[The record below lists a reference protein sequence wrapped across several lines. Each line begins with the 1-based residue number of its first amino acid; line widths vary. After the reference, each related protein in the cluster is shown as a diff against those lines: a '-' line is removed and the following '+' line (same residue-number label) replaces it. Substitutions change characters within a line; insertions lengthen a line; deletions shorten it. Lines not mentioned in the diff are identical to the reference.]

1 MADKEVAIKINV
13 DADGG
18 AKSLSELKKE
28 FKETQT
34 ILSGLTAGSKE
45 YIKTLEKLG
54 GIKDDIGDLNQTI
67 KTFNPEGKVQAFGNV
82 MGGVASG
89 IQGAVGAMA
98 LFGVESE
105 ETQKMLLKVQA
116 ASALADGVKGVV
128 GMGDAFKDLKLVSVK
143 ALNAI
148 KVGIG
153 ATGIGLLVLALGAVV
168 AYWDDIKSAISGVS
182 SEQENLLE
190 KEKAS
195 VKASQDKLSFIDSQ
209 SNILKQQ
216 GKTEKEILKLK
227 EAESS
232 IAISGLEAQILTQE
246 SVKKSQVETAERNKS
261 ILQNIIRLVSAPLTL
276 LLSGIDAAGKA
287 FGQDWG
293 LEEKFSGGIAKML
306 FDPEEVASEADK
318 AIAETKATLNKLKND
333 RAGFQLAI
341 KAIDTKAAA
350 DKKALDEDKAKKETE
365 GYRKAEAEY
374 DIYLKG
380 LKAIK
385 DKADADKKLLED
397 KAKADE
403 AQGNADALATAE
415 QWLAS
420 KSALEEYYNQKTKAG
435 RLQSLKEQFD
445 AELLLVEGDQ
455 AAKDLLTAKYNDQVN
470 VIRKENNTIS
480 FGEQRA
486 ELTLQLDADLLA
498 VGDNEAAKLE
508 LKKKYAEETRALN
521 IAEAQVNL
529 EIAQQS
535 NQSMQSL
542 SDLFF
547 SIKMANLE
555 KGSAAELKAAKDQF
569 KVNKALAITNGIIS
583 TIQGV
588 INALT
593 ADSALPEPYAT
604 ILRVVSAVS
613 VAAAGAANV
622 AKISAT
628 QFNPGATSGGGG
640 ATASL
645 SSASGGVAL
654 APPSSGSTQLNA
666 DGTIKAAI
674 GNAQPTIKAVVV
686 ETDITTSQK
695 RVNTIEERAS
705 L

>member
-28 FKETQT
+28 FKETQKT
-34 ILSGLTAGSKE
+34 LEGLTAGSKE

-54 GIKDDIGDLNQTI
+54 GIKDDIGDLNDEI
-67 KTFNPEGKVQAFGNV
+67 KSFNPEGKVQAFGNV

-98 LFGVESE
+98 LFGIESE

-116 ASALADGVKGVV
+116 ASALADGIKGIV
-128 GMGDAFKDLKLVSVK
+128 GMGDAFKVLGNIIK
-143 ALNAI
+143 ANPIMAFLTALLAI
-148 KVGIG
+148 GT
-153 ATGIGLLVLALGAVV
+153 AAYAL
-168 AYWDDIKSAISGVS
+168 YNQLHNVS
-182 SEQENLLE
+182 SATAELTIQLDKQKQSTELLNRQSKRE
-190 KEKAS
+190 IELLTAQGG
-195 VKASQDKLSFIDSQ
+195 SQR
-209 SNILKQQ
+209 
-216 GKTEKEILKLK
+216 EIIALK
-227 EAESS
+227 ERL
-232 IAISGLEAQILTQE
+232 IAAQILDIQLSIKLHKNKVEDVKDNNSVFE
-246 SVKKSQVETAERNKS
+246 SMLKIESAIKRKLGLIPEALMAEVALQRNKKERAKEDADA
-261 ILQNIIRLVSAPLTL
+261 IAKEEQDLLDLQKNLK
-276 LLSGIDAAGKA
+276 LLSIERVNIGKA
-287 FGQDWG
+287 EAKEKKETD
-293 LEEKFSGGIAKML
+293 EE
-306 FDPEEVASEADK
+306 
-318 AIAETKATLNKLKND
+318 
-333 RAGFQLAI
+333 
-341 KAIDTKAAA
+341 
-350 DKKALDEDKAKKETE
+350 KAKKETE

-374 DIYLKG
+374 DIYWKN
-380 LKAIK
+380 LKAI
-385 DKADADKKLLED
+385 ED
-397 KAKADE
+397 KAKAEERKTYETAREDYE
-403 AQGNADALATAE
+403 NRLKSKDALD
-415 QWLAS
+415 
-420 KSALEEYYNQKTKAG
+420 EYYNQKTKAG

-445 AELLLVEGDQ
+445 AEILLLKNDQ
-455 AAKDLLTAKYNDQVN
+455 AAKDLLTLQYNDKVRAIQ
-470 VIRKENNTIS
+470 KENNIIS

-486 ELTLQLDADLLA
+486 ELTLQLEADLLA

-535 NQSMQSL
+535 NQSMQGL
-542 SDLFF
+542 ADLFF

-645 SSASGGVAL
+645 GSAGGGVAL

-666 DGTIKAAI
+666 DGTIKAAM
-674 GNAQPTIKAVVV
+674 GNSQPTIKAVVV

>member
-28 FKETQT
+28 FKETQKT
-34 ILSGLTAGSKE
+34 LEGLTAGSKE
-45 YIKTLEKLG
+45 YVKTLEKLG
-54 GIKDDIGDLNQTI
+54 GIKDDIGDLNDEI
-67 KTFNPEGKVQAFGNV
+67 KAFNPQGKIAALGNV

-116 ASALADGVKGVV
+116 ASAFADGIKGIV
-128 GMGDAFKDLKLVSVK
+128 GMGDAFKVLGNVLKANPIMLIATIVIS
-143 ALNAI
+143 
-148 KVGIG
+148 IG
-153 ATGIGLLVLALGAVV
+153 AALFALKDKVKIIGDAFDFVGKIIGTVVQGFKDLTDFMGLTSNASDDLAATQIANAKKTG
-168 AYWDDIKSAISGVS
+168 DAIVS
-182 SEQENLLE
+182 RY
-190 KEKAS
+190 
-195 VKASQDKLSFIDSQ
+195 DR
-209 SNILKQQ
+209 
-216 GKTEKEILKLK
+216 EI
-227 EAESS
+227 
-232 IAISGLEAQILTQE
+232 
-246 SVKKSQVETAERNKS
+246 ER
-261 ILQNIIRLVSAPLTL
+261 AA
-276 LLSGIDAAGKA
+276 AAGKNTL
-287 FGQDWG
+287 D
-293 LEEKFSGGIAKML
+293 LEKK
-306 FDPEEVASEADK
+306 K
-318 AIAETKATLNKLKND
+318 
-333 RAGFQLAI
+333 QLAI
-341 KAIDTKAAA
+341 IETLRLEAIAIVTAARARGGFTDEENKRFTELIALTQKAADAVVIIDIKKNKQIQDNNIKAGEEKNKA
-350 DKKALDEDKAKKETE
+350 DEEKAKKDLENL
-365 GYRKAEAEY
+365 RKAQESYE
-374 DIYLKG
+374 IYLQK

-385 DKADADKKLLED
+385 DKADADKKLSED

-403 AQGNADALATAE
+403 AQGNADALAIAE
-415 QWLAS
+415 EWLKS
-420 KSALEEYYNQKTKAG
+420 KAALDEFYNSQTYAG
-435 RLQSLKEQFD
+435 QLENLQIQMD
-445 AELLLVEGDQ
+445 AELALVEG
-455 AAKDLLTAKYNDQVN
+455 
-470 VIRKENNTIS
+470 
-480 FGEQRA
+480 
-486 ELTLQLDADLLA
+486 
-498 VGDNEAAKLE
+498 NEAAKQLIRE
-508 LKKKYAEETRALN
+508 KYAQKTKDLN
-521 IAEAQVNL
+521 LTVANANL

-535 NQSMQSL
+535 NDAMQGL

-547 SIKMANLE
+547 SVKMANLE
-555 KGSAAELKAAKDQF
+555 KGSAAELKAAKQQF

-622 AKISAT
+622 AKISAQ

-645 SSASGGVAL
+645 SSAGGGVAL

>member
-28 FKETQT
+28 FKETQKT
-34 ILSGLTAGSKE
+34 LEGLTAGSKE
-45 YIKTLEKLG
+45 YVNALSKIGAIKGE
-54 GIKDDIGDLNQTI
+54 IGDLNDTF
-67 KTFNPEGKVQAFGNV
+67 KAFNPDAKMKAFGSV
-82 MGGVASG
+82 ASGMASG

-105 ETQKMLLKVQA
+105 DTQKMLLKVQA
-116 ASALADGVKGVV
+116 ASAFADGINGIM
-128 GMGDAFKDLKLVSVK
+128 GMGDAFNNLKKVLLANPILLIATIVISIGTAMFALKDKVKIIGDAFDFVGKIIGIVVQGFKDLTDFMGLTSNASDDLAATQIANAKKTGDAIVSRYDREIERAAAAGKNTLDLERKKQLAIIETLRLEAIAIVAAATARGGFTNDENKRFTELIALTQK
-143 ALNAI
+143 AAD
-148 KVGIG
+148 
-153 ATGIGLLVLALGAVV
+153 AVV
-168 AYWDDIKSAISGVS
+168 IIDIKKNKQIQDNNTKAA
-182 SEQENLLE
+182 EEKNKTDEEKAKKDLENLR
-190 KEKAS
+190 KAQES
-195 VKASQDKLSFIDSQ
+195 Y
-209 SNILKQQ
+209 
-216 GKTEKEILKLK
+216 EIYLQKLK
-227 EAESS
+227 E
-232 IAISGLEAQILTQE
+232 
-246 SVKKSQVETAERNKS
+246 
-261 ILQNIIRLVSAPLTL
+261 
-276 LLSGIDAAGKA
+276 
-287 FGQDWG
+287 
-293 LEEKFSGGIAKML
+293 
-306 FDPEEVASEADK
+306 
-318 AIAETKATLNKLKND
+318 
-333 RAGFQLAI
+333 
-341 KAIDTKAAA
+341 
-350 DKKALDEDKAKKETE
+350 
-365 GYRKAEAEY
+365 
-374 DIYLKG
+374 
-380 LKAIK
+380 IK
-385 DKADADKKLLED
+385 DKAD
-397 KAKADE
+397 ADE
-403 AQGNADALATAE
+403 AQGNADALAIAE
-415 QWLAS
+415 EWLKS
-420 KSALEEYYNQKTKAG
+420 KAALDEYYNQKTKAG
-435 RLQSLKEQFD
+435 RLQSLKEQFE
-445 AELLLVEGDQ
+445 AELKLLEGDE
-455 AAKDLLTAKYNDQVN
+455 AAKQLLTLKYNDAVN
-470 VIRKENNTIS
+470 TIRKENNTIS

-486 ELTLQLDADLLA
+486 ELTLQLEADLLA

-535 NQSMQSL
+535 NQSMQGL

-645 SSASGGVAL
+645 GSAGGGVAL

>member
-28 FKETQT
+28 FKETQKT
-34 ILSGLTAGSKE
+34 LEGLTAGSKE

-54 GIKDDIGDLNQTI
+54 GIKDDIGDLNDEI
-67 KTFNPEGKVQAFGNV
+67 KAFNPQGKIAALGNV

-116 ASALADGVKGVV
+116 ASAFADGIKGIV
-128 GMGDAFKDLKLVSVK
+128 GMGDAFKVLGNVIKANPIMLIVS
-143 ALNAI
+143 I
-148 KVGIG
+148 IIGIG
-153 ATGIGLLVLALGAVV
+153 AALFALKDKVKIIGDAFDFVGKIIGIVVQGFKDLTDLMGLTSNASDDLAATQIANAKKTG
-168 AYWDDIKSAISGVS
+168 DAIVS
-182 SEQENLLE
+182 RY
-190 KEKAS
+190 
-195 VKASQDKLSFIDSQ
+195 DR
-209 SNILKQQ
+209 
-216 GKTEKEILKLK
+216 EI
-227 EAESS
+227 
-232 IAISGLEAQILTQE
+232 
-246 SVKKSQVETAERNKS
+246 ERLN
-261 ILQNIIRLVSAPLTL
+261 
-276 LLSGIDAAGKA
+276 AAGKST
-287 FGQDWG
+287 
-293 LEEKFSGGIAKML
+293 LEVEKK
-306 FDPEEVASEADK
+306 K
-318 AIAETKATLNKLKND
+318 
-333 RAGFQLAI
+333 QLAI
-341 KAIDTKAAA
+341 IETLRLEALAIVTAARARGRFSDEENKRFTELIALTQKAADSVVIIDIKKNKQIQDNNTKAAEKA
-350 DKKALDEDKAKKETE
+350 KTASDKALEEYNKFADAENKIAEAYDADRAAKK
-365 GYRKAEAEY
+365 
-374 DIYLKG
+374 
-380 LKAIK
+380 
-385 DKADADKKLLED
+385 KKE
-397 KAKADE
+397 KADE
-403 AQGNADALATAE
+403 AQGNADALAMAE
-415 QWLAS
+415 EWLKS
-420 KSALEEYYNQKTKAG
+420 KDALEEYYNQKTKAG
-435 RLQSLKEQFD
+435 RLQSLKEQFE
-445 AELLLVEGDQ
+445 AELLLLEGDQ
-455 AAKDLLTAKYNDQVN
+455 AAKDLLTAKYNVAAN
-470 VIRKENNTIS
+470 AIRKENNALS

-486 ELTLQLDADLLA
+486 ELTLQLEADLLA

-508 LKKKYAEETRALN
+508 LKKEYAKKNKELN
-521 IAEAQVNL
+521 IQEVNANL

-535 NQSMQSL
+535 NNAMQGL

-547 SIKMANLE
+547 SVKMANME
-555 KGSAAELKAAKDQF
+555 KGSAAELKAAKQQF

-593 ADSALPEPYAT
+593 AQSSLPEPYAT
-604 ILRVVSAVS
+604 ILKVVSAVS

-622 AKISAT
+622 AKISAQ
-628 QFNPGATSGGGG
+628 QFNPGTTSGGGGG

-645 SSASGGVAL
+645 GSAGGGVAL

-674 GNAQPTIKAVVV
+674 GNNQPVVKAVVV